1 MGQMFIPTL
10 LLLLLFIP
18 ASMCIG
24 GINSMI
30 NAVIGRKSHV
40 NKLNQIRANASNC
53 PSPEAAA
60 INIRFIS
67 MGVGVLSPV
76 LIH

>member
-1 MGQMFIPTL
+1 
-10 LLLLLFIP
+10 
-18 ASMCIG
+18 
-24 GINSMI
+24 MI